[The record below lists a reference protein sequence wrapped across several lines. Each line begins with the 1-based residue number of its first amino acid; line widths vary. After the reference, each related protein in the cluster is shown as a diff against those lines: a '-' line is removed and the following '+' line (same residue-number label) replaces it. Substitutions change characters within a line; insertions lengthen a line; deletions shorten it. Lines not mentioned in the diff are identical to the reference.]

1 VAYNN
6 STDALKQL
14 VLLRLYGGSIT
25 RSSGVVSVLTNG
37 IPYFFVEVTC
47 QDGSQ
52 YGIPAY
58 GEEAIEL
65 HKEVMKMTKREA
77 PLIIQNTSR

>member
-1 VAYNN
+1 VAYND

-14 VLLRLYGGSIT
+14 VLLQIYGGSIT
-25 RSSGVVSVLTNG
+25 KSSGVVSVLTNG
-37 IPYFFVEVTC
+37 MPYFFVEVTC

-58 GEEAIEL
+58 GDEAIEL
-65 HKEVMKMTKREA
+65 HKEAKRN
-77 PLIIQNTSR
+77 INR

>member
-1 VAYNN
+1 VAYND

-14 VLLRLYGGSIT
+14 DVLRLYGGSIT
-25 RSSGVVSVLTNG
+25 RSSGIVSVLTNG

-65 HKEVMKMTKREA
+65 HKEATR
-77 PLIIQNTSR
+77 NRGG

>member
-1 VAYNN
+1 MTYND

-14 VLLRLYGGSIT
+14 VLLRIYVGSIT
-25 RSSGVVSVLTNG
+25 KSSGVVLVLTNG

-47 QDGSQ
+47 QGGSQ

-58 GEEAIEL
+58 GGEAIEL
-65 HKEVMKMTKREA
+65 HKEA
-77 PLIIQNTSR
+77 TSDIGR

>member
-1 VAYNN
+1 MAYND

-14 VLLRLYGGSIT
+14 LVLRLYGASIT
-25 RSSGVVSVLTNG
+25 RSSGAVSMLTNG

-47 QDGSQ
+47 KDGSQ

-65 HKEVMKMTKREA
+65 HREVMMSVKGEPPM
-77 PLIIQNTSR
+77 IICNNTR

>member
-1 VAYNN
+1 MAYND

-25 RSSGVVSVLTNG
+25 RSSGIVSVLANG

-65 HKEVMKMTKREA
+65 QKEATR
-77 PLIIQNTSR
+77 ITG

>member
-1 VAYNN
+1 MAYNDSN
-6 STDALKQL
+6 DALKQL

-25 RSSGVVSVLTNG
+25 RSSGVVSVITNG

-52 YGIPAY
+52 YGISAY
-58 GEEAIEL
+58 GDEAIEL
-65 HKEVMKMTKREA
+65 HKEVMMMTKREA
-77 PLIIQNTSR
+77 PVIIRDSSR

>member
-1 VAYNN
+1 M
-6 STDALKQL
+6 LKNH
-14 VLLRLYGGSIT
+14 LLPLGI
-25 RSSGVVSVLTNG
+25 VSVRANG

-65 HKEVMKMTKREA
+65 HREA
-77 PLIIQNTSR
+77 TRMTER

>member
-1 VAYNN
+1 MAYND
-6 STDALKQL
+6 SRDALRQL
-14 VLLRLYGGSIT
+14 LLLRLYGGSIT
-25 RSSGVVSVLTNG
+25 KCSSAVSVLTNG
-37 IPYFFVEVTC
+37 MPYFFVEVTC

-65 HKEVMKMTKREA
+65 CREA
-77 PLIIQNTSR
+77 TRNT

>member
-1 VAYNN
+1 MAYND

-25 RSSGVVSVLTNG
+25 RSSRVVSVLTNG

-52 YGIPAY
+52 YGIQAY

-65 HKEVMKMTKREA
+65 HKEATR
-77 PLIIQNTSR
+77 TTGR